1 MARVVNQEV
10 YELRRSK
17 ILEAAQRLV
26 YTKGYDG
33 MSIQDILTDQQ
44 ISKGAFYHYFPS
56 KQTLLEAL
64 IEQMAHQVLQLMNP
78 IVQDGSLSAPEKL
91 RRVFDIAS
99 RWKTERKK
107 VLLSLVGVWYADEN
121 AALRQKAQVALLPI
135 IAPMLTKIV
144 RQGIR
149 EGVFHNAF
157 PDQISVIMFSLLY
170 SFGDRLIALIVQ
182 PSPGADIIKRLE
194 TLSASHQ
201 DAMERILGAQP
212 GSLPLFD
219 TTILREWMP
228 LIRNSN

>member
-64 IEQMAHQVLQLMNP
+64 IEQMAHQVLQLMTP

-107 VLLSLVGVWYADEN
+107 VLLSLVGVWYAAVFVL
-121 AALRQKAQVALLPI
+121 AA
-135 IAPMLTKIV
+135 
-144 RQGIR
+144 
-149 EGVFHNAF
+149 
-157 PDQISVIMFSLLY
+157 
-170 SFGDRLIALIVQ
+170 
-182 PSPGADIIKRLE
+182 
-194 TLSASHQ
+194 
-201 DAMERILGAQP
+201 
-212 GSLPLFD
+212 PLFA
-219 TTILREWMP
+219 
-228 LIRNSN
+228 